1 MTRGGSFC
9 SGVAPGAGAAF
20 ASGSEGGVSFGSAAV
35 AAAADLSCDKSL
47 DLSLDFSLDCAL
59 FWAAG
64 GVWLLKKYWET
75 NITAPIKTKAS
86 SSRTSIDISLGG
98 LQPLPPITG
107 SAIQ

>member
-1 MTRGGSFC
+1 MTRSGSFC

-20 ASGSEGGVSFGSAAV
+20 ASGSEGGLSFGSTTV

-47 DLSLDFSLDCAL
+47 DLSLDCAV

-75 NITAPIKTKAS
+75 NITAPIRTKAS

-98 LQPLPPITG
+98 LLPLPPITG
-107 SAIQ
+107 SAI